1 MALLLLVLGVVV
13 LPLPIYW
20 VGQLV
25 IGEYPSEQGL
35 WGLEKAIWTDL
46 IRLNPLGWFLVLSP
60 YAVVQMVRI
69 GRSVWR
75 EGKAPWS

>member
-1 MALLLLVLGVVV
+1 MVL

-20 VGQLV
+20 IGLLV

-35 WGLEKAIWTDL
+35 WGLEKAIWIDL
-46 IRLNPLGWFLVLSP
+46 VKANPLGWFLVLSP

-75 EGKAPWS
+75 EGKTPWK